1 MLIIYRDGEIQN
13 QIVAWGGDRE
23 RRLEGKS
30 GYCSPPTKVTF
41 LRTVSELEAV
51 LVLCGAIIPMA
62 LPGSSR
68 NQRDE
73 DSGDESEDE
82 RQRSRHGSRGAT
94 RRTAKTKRV
103 EDSGSE
109 LDM

>member
-1 MLIIYRDGEIQN
+1 MNGVWRVSPN
-13 QIVAWGGDRE
+13 IVAHRQKS
-23 RRLEGKS
+23 RL
-30 GYCSPPTKVTF
+30 

-62 LPGSSR
+62 FPGSSR

-82 RQRSRHGSRGAT
+82 RRRSRYGSRGAT
-94 RRTAKTKRV
+94 HRTAKTKKDK
-103 EDSGSE
+103 DSGSE

>member
-1 MLIIYRDGEIQN
+1 MNGVWRVSPN
-13 QIVAWGGDRE
+13 IVAHRQKS
-23 RRLEGKS
+23 RL
-30 GYCSPPTKVTF
+30 

-62 LPGSSR
+62 FPGSSR

-82 RQRSRHGSRGAT
+82 RRRSRYGSRGAT
-94 RRTAKTKRV
+94 HRTAKTKKD